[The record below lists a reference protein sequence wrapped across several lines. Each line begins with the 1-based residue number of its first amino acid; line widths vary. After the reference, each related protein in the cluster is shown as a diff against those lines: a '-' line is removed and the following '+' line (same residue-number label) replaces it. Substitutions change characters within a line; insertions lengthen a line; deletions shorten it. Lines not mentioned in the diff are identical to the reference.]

1 MSKTHIITASG
12 FECDI
17 DEETINDAE
26 LLDLICEL
34 DGDVNVMAFPKICKK
49 LLGEAKTTL
58 YDHLR
63 TDDGRVPFEK
73 LGDEI
78 GEIIKGLNSKKK

>member
-1 MSKTHIITASG
+1 MNKTHIVTASG

-26 LLDLICEL
+26 LLDLISEL
-34 DGDVNVMAFPKICKK
+34 DSDDKILAFPKICKK
-49 LLGEAKTTL
+49 LLGEAKKAL

-63 TDDGRVPFEK
+63 TDDGRVPFEA
-73 LGDEI
+73 LGAEI
-78 GEIIKGLNSKKK
+78 GEILNGLNSKKK